1 MTGTPIQNKELDMFS
16 LVRFLR
22 CSPFDEYNVWKQW
35 VDKSPMGQ
43 QRMNTLVKSLLLRR
57 TKDQKSTVTGKEIV
71 PLPEKETIVHR
82 MKLSN
87 EENKVYQEVSN
98 IEYYCKQKLPLKLQ
112 GRVQTGAVGTFKL
125 VHICKRVHCTHL
137 DGYHPFK
144 ESFF

>member
-87 EENKVYQEVSN
+87 EENKVYQEVSGFLSRSWVT
-98 IEYYCKQKLPLKLQ
+98 ISSVSFGICQGLVFSCDKIHCLDPSKQP
-112 GRVQTGAVGTFKL
+112 RTGGIF
-125 VHICKRVHCTHL
+125 
-137 DGYHPFK
+137 
-144 ESFF
+144 